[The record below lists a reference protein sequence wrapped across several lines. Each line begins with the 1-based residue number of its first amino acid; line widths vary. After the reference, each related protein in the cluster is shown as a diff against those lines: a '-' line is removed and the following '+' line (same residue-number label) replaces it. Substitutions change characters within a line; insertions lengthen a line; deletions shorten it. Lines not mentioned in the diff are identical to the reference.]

1 MNPTL
6 LMNFLSPV
14 VQSNSSSFPVRR
26 VSSVIVSSVLSWNSR
41 ENVTAVQLIGNA
53 EGLEHFA
60 LDAVEEG
67 VLIEFPSI
75 SFLLRLRHSK
85 EPHLR
90 TKYTTSQIR
99 RVLFRA

>member
-1 MNPTL
+1 M
-6 LMNFLSPV
+6 
-14 VQSNSSSFPVRR
+14 
-26 VSSVIVSSVLSWNSR
+26 
-41 ENVTAVQLIGNA
+41 AVQLIGNA

-99 RVLFRA
+99 RVLFRT